1 MATWQAELFE
11 RLRAALPD
19 GSVRAYGSLV
29 DGDLDEWSDL
39 DVEVSTSEHI
49 DIERLLDTRLWAW
62 QQSVAEDGQVLR
74 LVTRDGRRLDLTIT
88 GPAVVLPEPPID
100 NAVRFDAALAATRLG
115 RGNLLIGL
123 HLVLGIGREALV
135 ESMRAADLAA
145 GTVHHRVATPFDAR
159 AAEVA
164 ALTSDRL
171 EPETALR
178 AYELYG
184 ARRSERDSGYAPD
197 PAGLVALIDLSG
209 GG

>member
-11 RLRAALPD
+11 RLRTALPD
-19 GSVRAYGSLV
+19 GSLRAYGSLV

-39 DVEVSTSEHI
+39 DVEVTASEHL
-49 DIERLLDTRLWAW
+49 DVERLLDSRLWAW
-62 QQSVAEDGQVLR
+62 QESRTDDGQVLR
-74 LVTRDGRRLDLTIT
+74 LVTRDGRRLDLTVT
-88 GPAVVLPEPPID
+88 GPAVVVPEPPVD
-100 NAVRFDAALAATRLG
+100 NEVRFDAALAATRLG

-164 ALTSDRL
+164 ALTSGAL

-184 ARRSERDSGYAPD
+184 ARRSEREPGYAPD
-197 PAGLVALIDLSG
+197 AAGLVALLELARRG
-209 GG
+209 